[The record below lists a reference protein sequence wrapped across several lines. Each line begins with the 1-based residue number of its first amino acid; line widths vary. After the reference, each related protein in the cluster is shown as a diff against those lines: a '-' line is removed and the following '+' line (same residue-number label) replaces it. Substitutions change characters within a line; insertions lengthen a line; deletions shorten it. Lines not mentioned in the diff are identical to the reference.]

1 MNGLL
6 SSISIKDKARERKIH
21 NSNKERAT
29 KIYTYIAETPNLL
42 NL

>member
-1 MNGLL
+1 VK
-6 SSISIKDKARERKIH
+6 SISVKVLVQERKIH